1 MHEYVQKS
9 INTTLPR
16 SPSRVKGGELIHSV
30 APASAGSA
38 PSIAIV
44 RAAGGSRTAAV
55 RTTPESSTRT
65 NGAAYLTEMMPGVD
79 GAGYMA
85 YINAFPIW
93 VSSAWA
99 IGVWAGLA
107 GTILLLMRHR
117 WAVPTLLLSF
127 IGAVI
132 GIGYQILKP
141 SGIAEMERG
150 FNAYVGYLVI
160 AIALALFLYARA
172 MRTMNVLA

>member
-1 MHEYVQKS
+1 MDNDT
-9 INTTLPR
+9 ITAT
-16 SPSRVKGGELIHSV
+16 
-30 APASAGSA
+30 A
-38 PSIAIV
+38 
-44 RAAGGSRTAAV
+44 SRTPIHLWIVGGLALLWNGFGAYDYIM
-55 RTTPESSTRT
+55 TRT
-65 NGAAYLTEMMPGVD
+65 NGAAYLAEMMPGVD

-127 IGAVI
+127 VGAVI

-160 AIALALFLYARA
+160 AIALGLFLYARA
-172 MRTMNVLA
+172 MRTRNVLA

>member
-1 MHEYVQKS
+1 M
-9 INTTLPR
+9 NNDTT
-16 SPSRVKGGELIHSV
+16 
-30 APASAGSA
+30 ATA
-38 PSIAIV
+38 
-44 RAAGGSRTAAV
+44 SRTPIHLWIVGVLALLWNGFGAYDYIM
-55 RTTPESSTRT
+55 TRT
-65 NGAAYLTEMMPGVD
+65 NGAAYLAEMMPGVD

-127 IGAVI
+127 VGAVI

-160 AIALALFLYARA
+160 AIALGLFLYARA
-172 MRTMNVLA
+172 MRTRNVLA

>member
-1 MHEYVQKS
+1 MD
-9 INTTLPR
+9 NDTTT
-16 SPSRVKGGELIHSV
+16 S
-30 APASAGSA
+30 
-38 PSIAIV
+38 
-44 RAAGGSRTAAV
+44 SRTPIHLWIVGVLATLWNAFGAYDYIM
-55 RTTPESSTRT
+55 TRT
-65 NGAAYLTEMMPGVD
+65 NGAAYLSDMMPGVD

-85 YINAFPIW
+85 YINPFPIW

-127 IGAVI
+127 IGAVV

-150 FNAYVGYLVI
+150 FNAYVGYFVI
-160 AIALALFLYARA
+160 GFALALILYARA
-172 MRTMNVLA
+172 MRARNVLA

>member
-1 MHEYVQKS
+1 MDNDTTATSASTTATPLHLWIVGVLATLWNAFGAYDYVM
-9 INTTLPR
+9 
-16 SPSRVKGGELIHSV
+16 
-30 APASAGSA
+30 
-38 PSIAIV
+38 
-44 RAAGGSRTAAV
+44 
-55 RTTPESSTRT
+55 TRT
-65 NGAAYLTEMMPGVD
+65 RGAAYIDSMMPGVD

-117 WAVPTLLLSF
+117 WAVPALLFSF
-127 IGAVI
+127 AGAVI

-160 AIALALFLYARA
+160 AFAFALFVYARA
-172 MRTMNVLA
+172 MRTRNVLR